1 MEELREC
8 IRKLKSIQ
16 ERNTSM
22 RDVVLPIIDALEA
35 IDERIVAL
43 ERASRRKETIDV
55 GGPSL
60 RAEWLMNN

>member
-22 RDVVLPIIDALEA
+22 RDVVLPIIDALAA

-43 ERASRRKETIDV
+43 ERASPRNSRESIST
-55 GGPSL
+55 
-60 RAEWLMNN
+60 